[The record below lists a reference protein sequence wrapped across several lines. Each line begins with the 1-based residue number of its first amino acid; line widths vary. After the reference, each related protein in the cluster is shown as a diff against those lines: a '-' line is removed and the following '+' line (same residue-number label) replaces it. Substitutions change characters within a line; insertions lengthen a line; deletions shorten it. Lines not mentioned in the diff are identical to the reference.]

1 LATAKVQAYQGKLL
15 EMAQANVQF
24 SFEFAGRLATIGSP
38 FEILSVI
45 AEFTN
50 KRIDMFRKY
59 SKEMA
64 ELNTERNS
72 PSSTAA

>member
-1 LATAKVQAYQGKLL
+1 VP
-15 EMAQANVQF
+15 F

-64 ELNTERNS
+64 ELNTER
-72 PSSTAA
+72 